1 MVHLILRQTPLGE
14 RAFPI
19 EQSEINK
26 MLEAGTIK
34 RMPEGIYKEIEPEAP
49 VKRKY
54 TRKDLRAEGDDE

>member
-1 MVHLILRQTPLGE
+1 
-14 RAFPI
+14 
-19 EQSEINK
+19 

-34 RMPEGIYKEIEPEAP
+34 RMPEGIYKEIEPAAP